1 VDRGLSAPA
10 SNARRWAP
18 DLLVAVLLG
27 VAVVWLVRALMHHL
41 PPELYQRY
49 GGDVWFGADTPRTLS
64 NMVDS
69 QSNHYRTK
77 VHPLSSI
84 LLHPLT
90 VALRAVWQGNDLE
103 AGMRIVKLGAV
114 LWAIGFYAL
123 GRLTGAGR
131 IGSLCF
137 TALALASAGFQFWFS
152 VAETF
157 FAGSITLLLVLL
169 VAAVAVHRRIGDRWL
184 FVASMA
190 SLSITVTNWVA
201 GLALTIVQRP
211 WRRALGI
218 SAAVLFVVAVLALI
232 QRKLYHW
239 SMLFF
244 LGSREEMHYINQ
256 AAGGSF
262 GDRLIAMLWYPIR
275 IPDARVQTE
284 PPPEL
289 NSISVQMS
297 GAGLGG
303 DWTGWV
309 AVVLWSL
316 LLAAGVAGLIRT
328 PRWHAF
334 AKVVG
339 LTLASQIALHLVYGD
354 ETFLYA
360 AHFLPLLMAVALFA
374 RHSPLGRA
382 APVVALLTAGLV
394 GFHNFSVHAAAAHQL
409 LPTALAP

>member
-1 VDRGLSAPA
+1 
-10 SNARRWAP
+10 
-18 DLLVAVLLG
+18 
-27 VAVVWLVRALMHHL
+27 
-41 PPELYQRY
+41 
-49 GGDVWFGADTPRTLS
+49 
-64 NMVDS
+64 
-69 QSNHYRTK
+69 
-77 VHPLSSI
+77 
-84 LLHPLT
+84 
-90 VALRAVWQGNDLE
+90 
-103 AGMRIVKLGAV
+103 V

-131 IGSLCF
+131 VASLCF
-137 TALALASAGFQFWFS
+137 TVLALASAGFQFWFS

-169 VAAVAVHRRIGDRWL
+169 VAAVAVHRRVGDRWL

-218 SAAVLFVVAVLALI
+218 SAAVLLVVALLALV

-244 LGSREEMHYINQ
+244 LGSREEIQYLNQ

-275 IPDARVQTE
+275 IPDVRVQAE

-289 NSISVQMS
+289 NSITVQMN
-297 GAGLGG
+297 GAGLD
-303 DWTGWV
+303 DWTSW
-309 AVVLWSL
+309 AAIVLWTL
-316 LLAAGVAGLIRT
+316 LLAAGVAGLLRT

-339 LTLASQIALHLVYGD
+339 LTLAAQIALHLVYGD

-374 RHSPLGRA
+374 RRSPLGRA

-394 GFHNFSVHAAAAHQL
+394 GFHNFGVHAFAAHQL
-409 LPTALAP
+409 LHTALAP